1 MSYISH
7 DKMESIPLH
16 RVAVLRPFT
25 QFLADV
31 GAPVELGFQQTGLPL
46 CALEDVNNYV
56 PSHRFWAF
64 LVNMAQSQGI
74 EDLGFRV
81 GCTFGADCADPHL
94 TALLRR
100 SPTLFHGL
108 LKASK
113 LINKTVSNCRVGVLQ
128 PLCSQHSYLFFSP
141 SCDAHNPAIEQI
153 GWFGLTT
160 LLGMVRTYTG
170 PRWQPT
176 EIGVM
181 TNHTP
186 CRYIREQLPAT
197 HIQLSQPYTYVAL
210 EDTLLSLPPFPHAAA
225 TTAFSLPHYDPLSN
239 DFVGSLKQLLRS
251 YIQEPDLSI
260 EFTAALSDAS
270 KRNLQR
276 KLTELGTCYSEVLD
290 QVRFHEASRLLQDP
304 GMKVADVSH
313 RMGYS
318 DPTHFSRAFRRIA
331 GVNPQVYRRQY
342 RH

>member
-1 MSYISH
+1 M
-7 DKMESIPLH
+7 H

-128 PLCSQHSYLFFSP
+128 PLCSQRSYLFFSP

-160 LLGMVRTYTG
+160 LLGMVRVYTG

-197 HIQLSQPYTYVAL
+197 QIRLSQPYTYVTL

-225 TTAFSLPHYDPLSN
+225 TTAFSPHHYEPLAN
-239 DFVGSLKQLLRS
+239 DFVGSLKQLLRT
-251 YIQEPDLSI
+251 YIQKPDLSI
-260 EFTAALSDAS
+260 EFTAAVCDAS
-270 KRNLQR
+270 KRSLQR
-276 KLTELGTCYSEVLD
+276 TLTKLGTCYSEVLD

-304 GMKVADVSH
+304 AMKVADVSH
-313 RMGYS
+313 RLGYS

-331 GVNPQVYRRQY
+331 GLNPQVYRRRY